1 MSIIIK
7 LEFSEDDTIAQK
19 YLGEALVNMAR
30 HRESGEA
37 LSYDQQVGRTERTQ
51 SKEAV
56 EFIKQCEEFE
66 SAPEDEVKQL
76 PDYLEKY
83 TTSGYVQL
91 PWDERIHSSGKT
103 QNQDGS
109 WMKRKKPKDMTKEQ
123 WVEYVE
129 EVEAE
134 LTTLMSI
141 PVEEPLDPKLDQT
154 VETVETADTSTEC
167 DTQDATVSES
177 EDTSRFDVSNTV
189 LTVNDG
195 DVTDMADIPK
205 PLAVANDVE
214 TQQVD
219 DTVTI
224 PKPPVINQDDQPAPP
239 PPPVT
244 DVAPVGNT
252 PDAVEDVK
260 PMTFVQLVQRMS
272 AKCNG
277 DVTKSAKIK
286 DAIKVK
292 YDVEFAALVKRPD
305 LIPQIGIFLDTIEV

>member
-1 MSIIIK
+1 VSIIK
-7 LEFSEDDTIAQK
+7 LEFSENDVIAQK

-37 LSYDQQVGRTERTQ
+37 VSYEQQVGSTECTTVLD
-51 SKEAV
+51 V
-56 EFIKQCEEFE
+56 EG
-66 SAPEDEVKQL
+66 
-76 PDYLEKY
+76 LEKVSRDGLNEAIENN

-109 WMKRKKPKDMTKEQ
+109 WMKRKKPKDMTKDQ
-123 WVEYVE
+123 WLDYVAD
-129 EVEAE
+129 VEAE

-141 PVEEPLDPKLDQT
+141 PVEPVVEAKQDVSMEKTAFDEEQFEKAMEVVSSDRGEV
-154 VETVETADTSTEC
+154 VETVEPST
-167 DTQDATVSES
+167 
-177 EDTSRFDVSNTV
+177 
-189 LTVNDG
+189 
-195 DVTDMADIPK
+195 
-205 PLAVANDVE
+205 VANDVE

-219 DTVTI
+219 DAVAI

-252 PDAVEDVK
+252 PDVVEDVK

-277 DVTKSAKIK
+277 DVAKSAKIK
-286 DAIKVK
+286 DAIKEK

-305 LIPQIGIFLDTIEV
+305 LIPQIGAFLDTVEV